1 YSINVRYDFIG
12 NAVLAEKTADEAV
25 KYMNSEILPVGF
37 HAEKDSYSWFF
48 DSKEKYVGLI
58 MLVIALIFVI
68 CTVHFNSL
76 RAPLAIIW
84 MIPISFIGVFIVFG
98 YTGFNFDNG
107 GFAAFVMLSGITVNA
122 GIYMISAWRSYRRN
136 LPEVRRYV
144 RALNIKIWPIFLT
157 VVSTILGL
165 IPFLFDGPRETFWF
179 SFAIGTIA
187 GLVFAMI
194 GFFLYLPV
202 FACKKR

>member
-1 YSINVRYDFIG
+1 MTRGPLF
-12 NAVLAEKTADEAV
+12 LT
-25 KYMNSEILPVGF
+25 
-37 HAEKDSYSWFF
+37 
-48 DSKEKYVGLI
+48 
-58 MLVIALIFVI
+58 
-68 CTVHFNSL
+68 
-76 RAPLAIIW
+76 APLAIIW